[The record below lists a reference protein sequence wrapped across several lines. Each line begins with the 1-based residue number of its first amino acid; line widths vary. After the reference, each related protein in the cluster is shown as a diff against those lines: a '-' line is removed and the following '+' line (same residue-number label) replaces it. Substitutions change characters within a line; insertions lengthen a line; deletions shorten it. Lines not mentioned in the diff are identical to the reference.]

1 MRTLLT
7 LALALIISF
16 AAPAMAGNP
25 LDTLKKFSSE
35 ITFEKDVITIATH
48 NDNRYQFDVEIAAS
62 QRQQAKGLMNRKSM
76 APNEGMLFIFGH
88 SRKTAFWMKNTLIPL
103 DMIFIDKNG
112 RIDHIHHNAKPLDEA
127 RSQAHV
133 LSPLCLKLM
142 AVKLVAGALRLA
154 IPSITITSRT
164 SCPRKLDAT
173 LSIAH

>member
-127 RSQAHV
+127 Q
-133 LSPLCLKLM
+133 
-142 AVKLVAGALRLA
+142 
-154 IPSITITSRT
+154 ITS
-164 SCPRKLDAT
+164 PRPVAAVLEINGGQAGSWGIEVGDTVYHDYFKNILP
-173 LSIAH
+173 